1 MAIKKPRR
9 FFEENLVR
17 LLEERDK
24 LGLTDMIHE
33 IDALMISV
41 DPEHAVKYIAK
52 LALMTPYHYLVT
64 LEREQHLT
72 HILRIDLDSP
82 DILLREVKDPNLRG
96 IFRSLNEICPIGAKK
111 PKM

>member
-1 MAIKKPRR
+1 MTVNSLQFDRHGDKEHSA

-41 DPEHAVKYIAK
+41 DPEQSIKYIAEN
-52 LALMTPYHYLVT
+52 ALISSSGSVNGVS
-64 LEREQHLT
+64 R
-72 HILRIDLDSP
+72 
-82 DILLREVKDPNLRG
+82 K
-96 IFRSLNEICPIGAKK
+96 
-111 PKM
+111 